1 MDVRADDIKINGTC
15 ENLLKRSNML
25 LAPSSSS
32 STPSFSSSSYH
43 YVAYD
48 VSLHDGGQLFLVVGT
63 EEPLL
68 SAGRQGVE
76 GLVRGPQHGERLVD
90 LHLQDGN

>member
-1 MDVRADDIKINGTC
+1 MDVRADDIN
-15 ENLLKRSNML
+15 NML
-25 LAPSSSS
+25 LAPSCSS
-32 STPSFSSSSYH
+32 STPSFSSSSYQ